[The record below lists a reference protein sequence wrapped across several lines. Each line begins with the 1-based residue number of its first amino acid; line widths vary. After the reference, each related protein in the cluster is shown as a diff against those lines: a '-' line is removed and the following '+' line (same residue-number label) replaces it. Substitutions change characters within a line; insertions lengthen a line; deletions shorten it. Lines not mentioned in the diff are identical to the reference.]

1 MGDFFTNMSTLH
13 IVFWI
18 TALIGSTIFLV
29 LFVLSLLGADS
40 DAEMDTDT
48 EIGMDDGIGIQFFT
62 FKNAMAFFTLFGWTG
77 IACLDNGFS
86 AGVSTTIAFMAG
98 IAMMTLM
105 SFLFLWISKLA
116 ESGTLR
122 IENAVGN
129 IGEVYLSIGANRS
142 RIGKISID
150 VQGSKRELSALSD
163 EKEDL
168 KQGEVIRVTAVVSGE
183 ILLIER
189 LTKKKIESNLT
200 EDNLTK

>member
-1 MGDFFTNMSTLH
+1 MGDFFTDMSTLH

>member
-1 MGDFFTNMSTLH
+1 MGDFFTDMSTLH

-163 EKEDL
+163 EKKDL

>member
-1 MGDFFTNMSTLH
+1 MGDFFTDMSTLH

-29 LFVLSLLGADS
+29 LFVLNLLGADS

-163 EKEDL
+163 EKKDL

>member
-1 MGDFFTNMSTLH
+1 MGDFFTDMSTLH

-129 IGEVYLSIGANRS
+129 MGEVYLSIGANRS

-163 EKEDL
+163 EKKDL

>member
-1 MGDFFTNMSTLH
+1 MGDFFTDMSTLH

-18 TALIGSTIFLV
+18 TALLGSTIFLV

-163 EKEDL
+163 EKKDL

>member
-1 MGDFFTNMSTLH
+1 MGDFFADMSTLQV
-13 IVFWI
+13 VFWI
-18 TALIGSTIFLV
+18 TALIGSTVFLA
-29 LFVLSLLGADS
+29 LFALSMLGADS
-40 DAEMDTDT
+40 EADMDTDT
-48 EIGMDDGIGIQFFT
+48 EIGADDGIGIQFFT
-62 FKNAMAFFTLFGWTG
+62 FKNTMAFFTLFGWTG

-86 AGVSTTIAFMAG
+86 AGAATTIAFMAG
-98 IAMMTLM
+98 LAMMTLM
-105 SFLFLWISKLA
+105 AFLFLWISKLA
-116 ESGTLR
+116 ESGTLK

-150 VQGSKRELSALSD
+150 VQGSKRELSALTD

-189 LTKKKIESNLT
+189 LTKKNTDSNLI

>member
-77 IACLDNGFS
+77 IACLANGFS

>member
-1 MGDFFTNMSTLH
+1 MGDFFTDMSTLH
-13 IVFWI
+13 VVFWI

-29 LFVLSLLGADS
+29 LFALSMLGADS
-40 DAEMDTDT
+40 DAYMDTDT

-86 AGVSTTIAFMAG
+86 AGVSTAIAFMAG
-98 IAMMTLM
+98 LAMMTLM
-105 SFLFLWISKLA
+105 AFLFLWISKLA
-116 ESGTLR
+116 ESGTLK

-189 LTKKKIESNLT
+189 LTK
-200 EDNLTK
+200 

>member
-1 MGDFFTNMSTLH
+1 
-13 IVFWI
+13 
-18 TALIGSTIFLV
+18 
-29 LFVLSLLGADS
+29 
-40 DAEMDTDT
+40 MDTDT

>member
-1 MGDFFTNMSTLH
+1 MGDFFTDMGTLH

>member
-1 MGDFFTNMSTLH
+1 MGDFFTDMSSLH

>member
-1 MGDFFTNMSTLH
+1 MLT
-13 IVFWI
+13 W
-18 TALIGSTIFLV
+18 
-29 LFVLSLLGADS
+29 
-40 DAEMDTDT
+40 DTDT

-86 AGVSTTIAFMAG
+86 ASVSTAIAFMAG
-98 IAMMTLM
+98 LAMMTLM
-105 SFLFLWISKLA
+105 AFLFLWISKLA
-116 ESGTLR
+116 ESGTLK

-168 KQGEVIRVTAVVSGE
+168 KQGEVIRVIAVVSGE

-189 LTKKKIESNLT
+189 LTRS
-200 EDNLTK
+200 